1 MRLSSHLVL
10 AGAVALLALGGTA
23 QAAESSIFDLSP
35 EQPGRIHVQAD
46 PALVAKLP
54 VDFKWAAPG
63 SFTVAIAAAG
73 EPPLATYA
81 TDAATVIGSDPDI
94 ASQLAETLGL
104 KLNLVAVAWPD
115 WPLGL
120 ASGKYDAVISN
131 VGVTEERKLKF
142 DFSTYRQGL
151 HGFFVKTDSKINSI
165 KEPKDVA
172 GLKIATSSGTIQDRI
187 INEWSKEN
195 VAAGLQPSD
204 ILYYDDTAATLLAI
218 QSGRVD
224 AIFNVNSVYT
234 YQGLKTGAIRLVG
247 NVNAGWPN
255 IADVGVTTRKDSGLA
270 DVLTAAINELIANG
284 TYAKT
289 LSQWNLTPESIPVS
303 KTNPPGL
310 PKY

>member
-1 MRLSSHLVL
+1 MHS
-10 AGAVALLALGGTA
+10 LALSLASFALALSIGGA
-23 QAAESSIFDLSP
+23 AAAEDSIFDLTP
-35 EQPGRIHVQAD
+35 EQAGRVHVEKD
-46 PALVAKLP
+46 PALAAKLP
-54 VDFKWAAPG
+54 ADFKWAERGAL
-63 SFTVAIAAAG
+63 TVAIAAAG
-73 EPPLATYA
+73 DPPLGTYA
-81 TDAATVIGSDPDI
+81 TDAQTVVGSDPDL
-94 ASQLAETLGL
+94 ASQLAEILGL

-151 HGFFVKTDSKINSI
+151 HGFFVPTNSTITSI

-172 GLKIATSSGTIQDRI
+172 GLRVATSSGTIQDRI

-195 VAAGLQPSD
+195 VAAGLKPTD
-204 ILYYDDTAATLLAI
+204 ISYYDDTAGAMLAI

-234 YQGLKTGAIRLVG
+234 YQGLRTGAIRLVG

-255 IADVGVTTRKDSGLA
+255 NADVGVVTRKDSGLA
-270 DVLTAAINELIANG
+270 VVLTAAINELIADG
-284 TYAKT
+284 AYQKT
-289 LSQWNLTPESIPVS
+289 LERWKLTPEAIAVA

>member
-1 MRLSSHLVL
+1 MRLSHLIATGL
-10 AGAVALLALGGTA
+10 AALLGLGTA
-23 QAAESSIFDLSP
+23 AIAADNSVFDLSP
-35 EQPGRIHVQAD
+35 EQPGRIHVAGD
-46 PALVAKLP
+46 PALAAKLP
-54 VDFKWAAPG
+54 ADFKWAQSG
-63 SFTVAIAAAG
+63 SLTIAIVAAG
-73 EPPLATYA
+73 DPPLATYA
-81 TDAATVIGSDPDI
+81 TDAATVIGSDPDL
-94 ASQLAETLGL
+94 ASQLAEILGL
-104 KLNLVAVAWPD
+104 KLNIVAVAWPD

-120 ASGKYDAVISN
+120 SSGKYDAVISN

-151 HGFFVKTDSKINSI
+151 HGFFVKTDSKITSI

-195 VAAGLQPSD
+195 VSAGLQPSD

-218 QSGRVD
+218 ESGRVD

-255 IADVGVTTRKDSGLA
+255 IADVGVVTRKDSGLA

-289 LSQWNLTPESIPVS
+289 LAQWNLTPESIPQA

>member
-1 MRLSSHLVL
+1 MRLHLAATVL
-10 AGAVALLALGGTA
+10 AFALTGAVF
-23 QAAESSIFDLSP
+23 AADDVYDLSP
-35 EQPGRIHVQAD
+35 EQPGRLHAKAD
-46 PALVAKLP
+46 PALAAKLP
-54 VDFKWAAPG
+54 ADFKWAQKG
-63 SFTVAIAAAG
+63 TFTVAIAAGG
-73 EPPLATYA
+73 EPPLGTYA
-81 TDAATVIGSDPDI
+81 TDAQTVIGSDPDL
-94 ASQLAETLGL
+94 ASQLAEVLGR

-120 ASGKYDAVISN
+120 VSGKYDAVISN

-151 HGFFVKTDSKINSI
+151 HGFFVKTDSKITSI

-204 ILYYDDTAATLLAI
+204 ILYYDDSAATLLAI

-255 IADVGVTTRKDSGLA
+255 IADVGVVTRKDSGIA
-270 DVLTAAINELIANG
+270 DVLTAAINELIADG

-289 LSQWNLTPESIPVS
+289 LEHWKLTPESIPTS

>member
-1 MRLSSHLVL
+1 MRRFLLPVAAVL
-10 AGAVALLALGGTA
+10 ALTSAALAGGDVY
-23 QAAESSIFDLSP
+23 DLSP
-35 EQPGRIHVQAD
+35 EQPARIHVQAD
-46 PALVAKLP
+46 PALAAKLP
-54 VDFKWAAPG
+54 ADFKWANPG
-63 SFTVAIAAAG
+63 SFTVAIAAGG

-81 TDAATVIGSDPDI
+81 TDAATLVGSDPDL
-94 ASQLAETLGL
+94 ASQLGEILGL
-104 KLNLVAVAWPD
+104 KVNLVAVAWPD

-120 ASGKYDAVISN
+120 TSGKYDAVISN
-131 VGVTEERKLKF
+131 VGVTEERKLKY

-151 HGFFVKTDSKINSI
+151 HGFFVKTDSKITSI
-165 KEPKDVA
+165 KEPQDVA

-195 VAAGLQPSD
+195 VANGLAASD
-204 ILYYDDTAATLLAI
+204 ILYYDDSAATLLAL

-234 YQGLKTGAIRLVG
+234 YQSLKTGALRLVG

-255 IADVGVTTRKDSGLA
+255 IADVGVVTRKDSGLA
-270 DVLTAAINELIANG
+270 PVLTDAINKLIADG

-289 LSQWNLTPESIPVS
+289 LEQWKLTPEAIPTA

>member
-1 MRLSSHLVL
+1 MRPSSTL
-10 AGAVALLALGGTA
+10 AAAALVALTSASLAA
-23 QAAESSIFDLSP
+23 DIYDLSP
-35 EQPGRIHVQAD
+35 EQPSRIHVQAD
-46 PALVAKLP
+46 PALAAKLP
-54 VDFKWAAPG
+54 ADFKWAQPG

-81 TDAATVIGSDPDI
+81 TDAQTVVGSDPDI
-94 ASQLAETLGL
+94 ASQLAEILGL

-120 ASGKYDAVISN
+120 SSGKYDAVISN

-151 HGFFVKTDSKINSI
+151 HGFFVKTDSKITSI

-187 INEWSKEN
+187 INEWSDEN
-195 VAAGLQPSD
+195 VKAGLPASE

-218 QSGRVD
+218 QSGLVD

-255 IADVGVTTRKDSGLA
+255 IADVGVVTRKDSGLA
-270 DVLTAAINELIANG
+270 DVLTAAINELITDGA
-284 TYAKT
+284 YAKT
-289 LSQWNLTPESIPVS
+289 LEQWKLTPESIPTS

>member
-1 MRLSSHLVL
+1 
-10 AGAVALLALGGTA
+10 
-23 QAAESSIFDLSP
+23 
-35 EQPGRIHVQAD
+35 VQAD
-46 PALVAKLP
+46 PALAAKLP
-54 VDFKWAAPG
+54 ADFKWAQPG

-81 TDAATVIGSDPDI
+81 TDAQTVVGSDPDI
-94 ASQLAETLGL
+94 ASQLAEILGL

-120 ASGKYDAVISN
+120 SSGKYDAVISN

-151 HGFFVKTDSKINSI
+151 HGFFVKTDSKITSI

-187 INEWSKEN
+187 INEWSDEN
-195 VAAGLQPSD
+195 VKAGLPASE

-255 IADVGVTTRKDSGLA
+255 IADVGVVTRKDSGLA
-270 DVLTAAINELIANG
+270 DVLTAAINELIADG
-284 TYAKT
+284 AYAKT
-289 LSQWNLTPESIPVS
+289 LEQWKLTPESIPTS